1 MIGQSTV
8 IKAAL
13 VAGVATSFSAVG
25 GTVDAKH
32 AVAVLFGLVAG
43 FGFRLSV
50 VVHRR
55 DDASLV
61 RELVI
66 NGLAFAANFLL
77 AMTLTTTLAGQRPP
91 VYTAIALVAVLV
103 AATGTTA
110 LQLASAE
117 FLKRVWGSRNDQH

>member
-1 MIGQSTV
+1 MIGQATV
-8 IKAAL
+8 IKVAL
-13 VAGVATSFSAVG
+13 IAGVATSVTAVG
-25 GTVDAKH
+25 GVIDGKH
-32 AVAVLFGLVAG
+32 AIAVLFGLVAG

-55 DDASLV
+55 EDASLT

-66 NGLAFAANFLL
+66 NLLAFAANFLL
-77 AMTLTTTLAGQRPP
+77 AATLTTTLAGQQPP
-91 VYTAIALVAVLV
+91 VYTAIALVAVFI

-117 FLKRVWGSRNDQH
+117 FLKRVWGKRHDD

>member
-1 MIGQSTV
+1 MIGQATV
-8 IKAAL
+8 IKIAL
-13 VAGVATSFSAVG
+13 VAGVSASFIAVG
-25 GTVDAKH
+25 GTVDTKH

-50 VVHRR
+50 VVHRH
-55 DDASLV
+55 DDASLG

-66 NGLAFAANFLL
+66 NSLAFLANFLL
-77 AMTLTTTLAGQRPP
+77 AMTLTTTLAGQSPP
-91 VYTAIALVAVLV
+91 AYTAIALVAVLI

-117 FLKRVWGSRNDQH
+117 FLKRVWGRRHDD

>member
-1 MIGQSTV
+1 MIGQTTV
-8 IKAAL
+8 IKVAL
-13 VAGVATSFSAVG
+13 VAGVAVSFSSVG
-25 GTVDAKH
+25 GVMDTKH
-32 AVAVLFGLVAG
+32 AVAVLLGLIAG

-55 DDASLV
+55 DDASIL

-66 NGLAFAANFLL
+66 NALAFLANFFL
-77 AMTLTTTLAGQRPP
+77 AATLTTTLAGQKPP
-91 VYTAIALVAVLV
+91 AYTAIALVAVLI

-117 FLKRVWGSRNDQH
+117 FLKRVWGKRNDD

>member
-1 MIGQSTV
+1 MMGQATV
-8 IKAAL
+8 VKVAL
-13 VAGVATSFSAVG
+13 IAGVATSVTAVG
-25 GTVDAKH
+25 GVIDDKH
-32 AVAVLFGLVAG
+32 ALAVLFGLVAG

-55 DDASLV
+55 EDASLA

-66 NGLAFAANFLL
+66 NLLAFAANFLL
-77 AMTLTTTLAGQRPP
+77 AATLTTTLATQQPP
-91 VYTAIALVAVLV
+91 GYTAIALVAVFI

-117 FLKRVWGSRNDQH
+117 FLKRVWGKRHDD